1 MKAWIW
7 FLPLLGGLIAYIIMD
22 FILERFSEIKIT
34 IKLK

>member
-7 FLPLLGGLIAYIIMD
+7 LLPLLGGLVVYIIMD
-22 FILERFSEIKIT
+22 FILDKFSEIKIT